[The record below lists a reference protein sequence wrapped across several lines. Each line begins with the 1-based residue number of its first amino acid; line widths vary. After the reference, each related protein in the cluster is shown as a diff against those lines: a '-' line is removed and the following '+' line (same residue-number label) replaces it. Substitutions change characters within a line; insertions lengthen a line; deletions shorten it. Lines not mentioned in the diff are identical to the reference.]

1 MSTDLQT
8 ELHALAQT
16 AANEIYQ
23 GFRSYDGK
31 KWETT
36 NGRERAVTFNVE
48 APSLKGKT
56 VRELN
61 PEAFDRTGNFNSRLW
76 SAGGKYVNG
85 HLRGRTLS
93 TIHYTPEI
101 FDDVY
106 TGVVAVS
113 ERH

>member
-1 MSTDLQT
+1 MSIDLHT

-16 AANEIYQ
+16 AAKEIYQ
-23 GFRSYDGK
+23 GFRSFDGK
-31 KWETT
+31 KWETA
-36 NGRERAVTFNVE
+36 NGRERAVTFTVV

-61 PEAFDRTGNFNSRLW
+61 PGGFHQTGDFNSRLW
-76 SAGGKYVNG
+76 SAGGEYVNG
-85 HLRGRTLS
+85 RLRGQTLS
-93 TIHYTPEI
+93 TIHCTPEI
-101 FDDVY
+101 IDDMY

>member
-23 GFRSYDGK
+23 GFRNFNGK

-36 NGRERAVTFNVE
+36 NGRERAVTFNVD

-61 PEAFDRTGNFNSRLW
+61 PEGLYRTGDFNSRLW
-76 SAGGKYVNG
+76 SAGGEYVNG
-85 HLRGRTLS
+85 RLRGQTLS
-93 TIHYTPEI
+93 VIHYTPKI
-101 FDDVY
+101 IDDVY